1 MILVSAAVGFK
12 LLLPGA
18 FVMATAPRES
28 DLATRSHL
36 VKILESF
43 SGTSSHLAMFE
54 TFLEEIS
61 ADFILESALF
71 PETLFWVK
79 N

>member
-43 SGTSSHLAMFE
+43 SGTSSHSAMFE